1 MTITIIHKMQKSTTP
16 FCDANLHKQRKILL
30 FPQTSL
36 VMLGFL
42 CDKLAVNSVINNYM
56 EIHIFY

>member
-1 MTITIIHKMQKSTTP
+1 MGKE
-16 FCDANLHKQRKILL
+16 ILYYGQIKG
-30 FPQTSL
+30 FP
-36 VMLGFL
+36 